1 MTVQLQAIGLPDGVV
16 EEIDTTPGAVAVT
29 PSGERFTRWPTGWVD
44 DDGADLQ
51 AGLIAIDVE
60 RFELP

>member
-1 MTVQLQAIGLPDGVV
+1 MTVQLQAIGLPDEVFD
-16 EEIDTTPGAVAVT
+16 EIDTTPGAVAVT
-29 PSGERFTRWPTGWVD
+29 PSGERFTRWPNEWV
-44 DDGADLQ
+44 DLQ